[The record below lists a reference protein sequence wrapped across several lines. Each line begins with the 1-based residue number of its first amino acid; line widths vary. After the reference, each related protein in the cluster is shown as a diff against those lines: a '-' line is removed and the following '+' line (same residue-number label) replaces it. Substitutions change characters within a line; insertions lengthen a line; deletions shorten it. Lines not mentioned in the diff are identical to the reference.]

1 MHNVAYLTFCCFDV
15 YTFGAVEGRDEG
27 QPKYHIIPSLQVL
40 ALKLC
45 LKDKE
50 QAKLLPCFLR
60 CFPNISALH
69 IEVRVAP
76 SLFTSLLKLRF
87 ETPPFVS
94 RRGEYIKIVNY

>member
-1 MHNVAYLTFCCFDV
+1 MFTLLVLLKAGMKVSPST
-15 YTFGAVEGRDEG
+15 
-27 QPKYHIIPSLQVL
+27 IIPSLQVL
-40 ALKLC
+40 ALKLSFQN
-45 LKDKE
+45 KE
-50 QAKLLPCFLR
+50 QAELLPWFLR